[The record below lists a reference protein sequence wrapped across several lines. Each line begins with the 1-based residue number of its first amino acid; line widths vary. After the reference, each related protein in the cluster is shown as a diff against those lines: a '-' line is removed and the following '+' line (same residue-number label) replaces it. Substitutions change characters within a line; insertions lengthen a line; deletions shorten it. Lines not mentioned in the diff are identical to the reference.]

1 MRLLLTRTV
10 VRSKINT
17 ERGGCSMKELLK
29 NKFVIGFLAFIV
41 TFTYMSS
48 MSQQKMEE
56 DGIKAEQE
64 YVAMNVK

>member
-1 MRLLLTRTV
+1 
-10 VRSKINT
+10 
-17 ERGGCSMKELLK
+17 MKELLK

-56 DGIKAEQE
+56 DGIKSEQE